1 MYYSSRPNKDGKVRK
16 LCRKRS
22 RSLKSWFEGREEPV
36 QESYILLP
44 NSKTKLESEDRIGKS
59 FSNIDYT
66 KYFPSE
72 EREPHCTLLQPRSEN
87 Y

>member
-1 MYYSSRPNKDGKVRK
+1 VRK

-44 NSKTKLESEDRIGKS
+44 NSKTNLESEDKIGKS
-59 FSNIDYT
+59 FFLLITRNIFQVW
-66 KYFPSE
+66 KKVIFWFF
-72 EREPHCTLLQPRSEN
+72 TLCGVPKAELNELF
-87 Y
+87 

>member
-1 MYYSSRPNKDGKVRK
+1 MDFIRKFIFCYSRPDKDGKVRK

-44 NSKTKLESEDRIGKS
+44 KSKNNLESEDKIGKS
-59 FSNIDYT
+59 FFLLITRNIFQLW
-66 KYFPSE
+66 KK
-72 EREPHCTLLQPRSEN
+72 
-87 Y
+87 